1 MLFQPYH
8 SSLTAG
14 QIREYLK
21 AYPDHAP
28 VRLDGG
34 DDWADG
40 HTLYATKP
48 KELYM
53 PSQDSLSRRL
63 GPVFAEVAAKAQ
75 PRMTME
81 QHKAEYRSR
90 PLGERLN
97 GVFTETANPPEQS
110 SAERALQRVT
120 ARLLAE
126 RTNGVSAKAYKPT
139 HGGYPG

>member
-8 SSLTAG
+8 TSLTAG

-21 AYPDHAP
+21 DYPDHAT

-75 PRMTME
+75 PRMTTE
-81 QHKAEYRSR
+81 QHKDEYRAR
-90 PLGERLN
+90 PLDERLQ
-97 GVFTETANPPEQS
+97 GSP
-110 SAERALQRVT
+110 
-120 ARLLAE
+120 
-126 RTNGVSAKAYKPT
+126 AKAYKPS

>member
-8 SSLTAG
+8 SSLPAG

-34 DDWADG
+34 DDWSDG

-53 PSQDSLSRRL
+53 PSQESLSRRL

-81 QHKAEYRSR
+81 QHKAEYRAR
-90 PLGERLN
+90 PVEERLR
-97 GVFTETANPPEQS
+97 GVGASP
-110 SAERALQRVT
+110 
-120 ARLLAE
+120 
-126 RTNGVSAKAYKPT
+126 AKEYKPT

>member
-8 SSLTAG
+8 ESLTAG

-28 VRLDGG
+28 VQLGGG

-53 PSQDSLSRRL
+53 TSQDSLSRRL
-63 GPVFAEVAAKAQ
+63 GPVFAEAALEAQEGTKMGQEATQKAAPMATHQ
-75 PRMTME
+75 PGT
-81 QHKAEYRSR
+81 S
-90 PLGERLN
+90 
-97 GVFTETANPPEQS
+97 
-110 SAERALQRVT
+110 
-120 ARLLAE
+120 
-126 RTNGVSAKAYKPT
+126 KAYKPA
-139 HGGYPG
+139 HGGYPGTPRVAA

>member
-1 MLFQPYH
+1 M
-8 SSLTAG
+8 
-14 QIREYLK
+14 
-21 AYPDHAP
+21 
-28 VRLDGG
+28 DGG
-34 DDWADG
+34 DDWSNG
-40 HTLYATKP
+40 YELYATKP

-90 PLGERLN
+90 PLDERL
-97 GVFTETANPPEQS
+97 GVVASP
-110 SAERALQRVT
+110 
-120 ARLLAE
+120 
-126 RTNGVSAKAYKPT
+126 AKAYKPT

>member
-21 AYPDHAP
+21 DYPDHAP
-28 VRLDGG
+28 VVLDGG
-34 DDWADG
+34 DDWSDG
-40 HTLYATKP
+40 HELYATKP

-81 QHKAEYRSR
+81 QHKAEYRARPSR
-90 PLGERLN
+90 SACTVAPPRNTSPPMVGLPYEPRL
-97 GVFTETANPPEQS
+97 
-110 SAERALQRVT
+110 
-120 ARLLAE
+120 
-126 RTNGVSAKAYKPT
+126 
-139 HGGYPG
+139 